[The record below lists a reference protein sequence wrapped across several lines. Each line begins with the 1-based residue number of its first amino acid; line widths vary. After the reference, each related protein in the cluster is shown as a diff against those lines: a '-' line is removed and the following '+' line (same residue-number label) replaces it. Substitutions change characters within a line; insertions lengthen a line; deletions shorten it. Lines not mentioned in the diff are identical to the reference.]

1 MLESLSH
8 AFWTRKDQM
17 TISNIKSTA
26 DSIADR
32 AFAATANYPAF
43 EPKDRLEAMLSTLR
57 ESMEDMHADVL
68 AACRKKA
75 GVK

>member
-1 MLESLSH
+1 MLESFTH

-17 TISNIKSTA
+17 PTTIKTDA
-26 DSIADR
+26 DRIADK
-32 AFAATANYPAF
+32 AFAVTASYPAF
-43 EPKDRLEAMLSTLR
+43 DPKDRLEAMLSTLR